1 MPPPQAT
8 PAVAIIPARL
18 GSTRFPGKVLAAATG
33 RPLVAHVVE
42 RARMAKSVHRVAVAT
57 DAPEV
62 AQALAGTGVEVI
74 MTRADHPNGTTRLA
88 EAAAI
93 MGLADDTPIVN
104 VQGDEPEIDPDLIDE
119 TVAATLKSGEPM
131 GTLASPFRPDEDPR
145 NPNIVKVVI
154 RRAPDGIARAIYFSR
169 APIPFDRDPAPRH
182 DGPEQGGI
190 RPLKHAGLYV
200 YRRQALDRFVAMPES
215 GLERT
220 EKLEQLRAVEAG
232 WSIAVVVR
240 DFSHVG
246 IDTPEQYE
254 AFVARWREWGAV

>member
-1 MPPPQAT
+1 MPARESA

-18 GSTRFPGKVLAAATG
+18 GSTRFPGKVLAADTG

-42 RARMAKSVHRVAVAT
+42 RAMMARSIGRVAVAT

-62 AQALAGTGVEVI
+62 ARALEPTGVEVI
-74 MTRADHPNGTTRLA
+74 MTRVDHPNGTSRLA
-88 EAAAI
+88 EAAGL
-93 MGLADDTPIVN
+93 MGLPDDAMIVN

-119 TVAATLKSGEPM
+119 TVSATRRSGEPI
-131 GTLASPFRPDEDPR
+131 GTLASPFRAGEDPR
-145 NPNIVKVVI
+145 NTNIVKVVT
-154 RRAPDGIARAIYFSR
+154 RLGPDGIDRAIYFSR
-169 APIPFDRDPAPRH
+169 SPIPHHRDAGEVG
-182 DGPEQGGI
+182 DGVV

-200 YRRQALDRFVAMPES
+200 YRRPALERFVAMPES

-232 WSIAVVVR
+232 WSIAVVIR

-254 AFVARWREWGAV
+254 AFVARWREWGSV